1 MKKIAALFAT
11 FLMTGVLFAQI
22 KVIDKENGYFIYLKG
37 SNTKI
42 TDAEYLNYAKVV
54 ERDTYDKYRNDEFEW
69 EEQFGKLKNKFNES
83 ITNADLETT
92 YTVVT
97 AVEFG
102 DYNFTN
108 EGFPVSIGEGT
119 FFPFNRITGW
129 SEASDDSVFTKSLA
143 LKLDSFEKYNF
154 FAMPKADAKKFLQGR
169 KNRYGNVDREVSL
182 QISYKLAAFDSKEYK
197 SFKDL
202 ALANNYLPLVGII
215 EKIEVYDAS
224 DRNKVKKISELV
236 KK

>member
-102 DYNFTN
+102 DYDFTN
-108 EGFPVSIGEGT
+108 EGFQFLLEKAHFFHSIELLDG
-119 FFPFNRITGW
+119 
-129 SEASDDSVFTKSLA
+129 
-143 LKLDSFEKYNF
+143 LKLQMILY
-154 FAMPKADAKKFLQGR
+154 LQ
-169 KNRYGNVDREVSL
+169 SL
-182 QISYKLAAFDSKEYK
+182 L
-197 SFKDL
+197 
-202 ALANNYLPLVGII
+202 
-215 EKIEVYDAS
+215 
-224 DRNKVKKISELV
+224 R
-236 KK
+236 